1 MNTKIQAGRSKTLG
15 SKKQFAK
22 DSKAYKHLPA

>member
-1 MNTKIQAGRSKTLG
+1 MVRKIQAGRKKTMG
-15 SKKQFAK
+15 NKKQFAN